1 MAWPGPRAAGAA
13 HVPAGSPPAQP
24 LLIVPPLLPPL
35 VLRTETG
42 FFGAKR
48 FGPGE
53 FDRCRPCTRFEA
65 PPSPPPPPPVR
76 YLRQQVH
83 EGVDLE
89 GEAGDCVFAAY
100 MGRVVEVEAG
110 AGGTRGN
117 VTIDH
122 HPFGTGLVSSYLHLE
137 GGSLCVEEGEVVTKG
152 QVIGRIGPGPED
164 PHLHFALRIV
174 IDPSDSRYWADR
186 SSVALDPTRLLYR
199 LEADE
204 LPVLPA
210 GERRP

>member
-1 MAWPGPRAAGAA
+1 MSLQPVQLPE
-13 HVPAGSPPAQP
+13 P
-24 LLIVPPLLPPL
+24 LLPVPPLLPPL
-35 VLRTETG
+35 VLRTRNG

-53 FDRCRPCTRFEA
+53 FDRCRPCGRFRA
-65 PPSPPPPPPVR
+65 PPDPPPPPPVR

-100 MGRVVEVEAG
+100 IGRVVEVEVSG
-110 AGGTRGN
+110 GGTRGN

-152 QVIGRIGPGPED
+152 QAIGRIGSGPED

-174 IDPSDSRYWADR
+174 VDPPTTATGPTGARWRWTPPACCTGWRPPTSRCRWSR
-186 SSVALDPTRLLYR
+186 
-199 LEADE
+199 
-204 LPVLPA
+204 PA
-210 GERRP
+210 RRRR

>member
-1 MAWPGPRAAGAA
+1 MSLQAVHLP
-13 HVPAGSPPAQP
+13 QP

-76 YLRQQVH
+76 YLRRQVH

-100 MGRVVEVEAG
+100 MGRVVEVEVG

-122 HPFGTGLVSSYLHLE
+122 HRSGPAWSRATCTWRAAASASRRARW
-137 GGSLCVEEGEVVTKG
+137 SPR
-152 QVIGRIGPGPED
+152 GR
-164 PHLHFALRIV
+164 
-174 IDPSDSRYWADR
+174 
-186 SSVALDPTRLLYR
+186 
-199 LEADE
+199 
-204 LPVLPA
+204 
-210 GERRP
+210 